1 MKKAKSLDGLT
12 GLTVALYPFPVKYF
26 TYKR

>member
-12 GLTVALYPFPVKYF
+12 GLTVALYPYPVKYSS
-26 TYKR
+26 YKR